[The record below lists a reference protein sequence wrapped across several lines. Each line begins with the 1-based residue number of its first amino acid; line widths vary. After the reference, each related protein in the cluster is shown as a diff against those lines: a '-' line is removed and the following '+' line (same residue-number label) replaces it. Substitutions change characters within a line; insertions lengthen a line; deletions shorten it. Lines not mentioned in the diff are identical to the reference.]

1 MKLVPKVIVRKV
13 VDAIVEAPAE
23 EEVAGKQLP
32 QIHPDSSRVKPENLF
47 ILISKEI
54 WVAQRFTAAK
64 EAQLPTRALAPEVQ
78 LQPVRLR
85 TIRV

>member
-1 MKLVPKVIVRKV
+1 M

-32 QIHPDSSRVKPENLF
+32 QIHPDNSSAVKPENLF